1 MMNHKFATPAAIKDA
16 LAARHADR
24 VHHREL
30 ERELA
35 AFSSPADRLEIETI
49 VGRYSDDEAH
59 EIREIL
65 VRQAA

>member
-49 VGRYSDDEAH
+49 VDRYSDE
-59 EIREIL
+59 ESREVRAIL
-65 VRQAA
+65 DSLAA